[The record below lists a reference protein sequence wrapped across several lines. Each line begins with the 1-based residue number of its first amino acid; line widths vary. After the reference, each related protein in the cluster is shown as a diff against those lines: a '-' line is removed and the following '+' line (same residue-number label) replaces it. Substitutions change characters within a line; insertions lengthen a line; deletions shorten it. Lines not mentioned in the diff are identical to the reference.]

1 MRISVSHTTRGL
13 EQGVAAGLEQGLSR
27 AGAGLEQG
35 RSGWSGACLDL
46 PRLLEVDGLLELDAE
61 GLGEQR
67 LPDLLVQALQLLRPC
82 VIAVHQG
89 REMLVVRLGGHT
101 ERRGLRG
108 AGRAGGR
115 GAHNQ
120 AELVGGEAQRHDVVD
135 QRAQVHVEHLLPA
148 AGQRRPSASRLQTQ
162 HAKGLALAVG
172 AA

>member
-1 MRISVSHTTRGL
+1 MAIKVLANTGEIIDFNETKTHEKDTRSLCGAKHD
-13 EQGVAAGLEQGLSR
+13 VAIGITKMSDR
-27 AGAGLEQG
+27 AQPVPFEDYIVVHF
-35 RSGWSGACLDL
+35 RPYDTSGGGEAMLKMQEAVKGSTLFL
-46 PRLLEVDGLLELDAE
+46 TDGDAYN
-61 GLGEQR
+61 
-67 LPDLLVQALQLLRPC
+67 DAL
-82 VIAVHQG
+82 A
-89 REMLVVRLGGHT
+89 
-101 ERRGLRG
+101 